1 MAVVA
6 GCGLSHARVP
16 VCGCAPPVQ
25 VGAQLWAADGGR
37 ADTCGHSPT
46 AQRLPMKFRQSLRFT
61 VLATALAALL
71 ACGGG
76 GAGGGGGGNAATCEA
91 IAQIQPPDAND
102 TGPIAAKTKLI
113 NFEAHGQ
120 GQLDRLGNF
129 INDLRAALAV
139 APLGQAAA
147 AFAAADDEGNG
158 PISGGRYLT
167 CATPGTLTI
176 TGSTYTFSGCVVNG
190 YRVDGQASL
199 SAVGASTHTLTF
211 SGIGVTLPG
220 SSQIAISG
228 SADCTVTAG
237 AVPKCVAELD
247 PIATLSTETYRYG
260 WNATYSDSPVPTAS
274 GTHGCGCTDTWLVTL
289 DNCTATSGT
298 ALIQVSNGSALIRRN
313 SANLWDA
320 ELTETGGQTI
330 VFRDIPTN

>member
-1 MAVVA
+1 LRPLSQRCSRAAAGELEVV
-6 GCGLSHARVP
+6 
-16 VCGCAPPVQ
+16 
-25 VGAQLWAADGGR
+25 
-37 ADTCGHSPT
+37 
-46 AQRLPMKFRQSLRFT
+46 
-61 VLATALAALL
+61 
-71 ACGGG
+71 
-76 GAGGGGGGNAATCEA
+76 GGGNAATCEP

-113 NFEAHGQ
+113 NFEAHDQ

-147 AFAAADDEGNG
+147 VFAAADDEGNG
-158 PISGGRYLT
+158 PISGGQYLT
-167 CATPGTLTI
+167 RARPGTLTI
-176 TGSTYTFSGCVVNG
+176 TGSTYTFSGYIVNG
-190 YRVDGQASL
+190 YRVDGRASL
-199 SAVGASTHTLTF
+199 SAVGASTYTLTF

-220 SSQIAISG
+220 SLQIDISG

-237 AVPKCVAELD
+237 AVPRRVAELD

-274 GTHGCGCTDTWLVTL
+274 GTQGCGCTETWLVTL
-289 DNCTATSGT
+289 DDFTATSGT
-298 ALIQVSNGSALIRRN
+298 ALIQASTGSALIRRN

-320 ELTETGGQTI
+320 ELTPTGGQTI
-330 VFRDIPTN
+330 VIANITTN